1 MPGGDFYLGALLT
14 LALCWPMFRGL
25 AQRLAAVTAKLS
37 GYESTI
43 AAQAELI
50 VALRRGIELENR
62 TEALRVRITK
72 PGRN

>member
-14 LALCWPMFRGL
+14 LALCWPMFRGM
-25 AQRLAAVTAKLS
+25 ARKLAAVTAKVS
-37 GYESTI
+37 GCESTI
-43 AAQAELI
+43 ASQAYLI
-50 VALRRGIELENR
+50 VAIRRGIELENR